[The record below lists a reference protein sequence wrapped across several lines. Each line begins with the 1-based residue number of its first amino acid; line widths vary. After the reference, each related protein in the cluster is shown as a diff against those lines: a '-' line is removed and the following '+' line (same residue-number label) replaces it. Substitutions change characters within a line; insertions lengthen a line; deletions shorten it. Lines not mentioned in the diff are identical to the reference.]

1 MAFAAV
7 ATHAGGQSKAD
18 TLSIR
23 FDLGIPTLSN
33 SATTT
38 IDKWLYNDRIVNG
51 KSILIVGYADHLG
64 SDEMNDTL
72 SKKRAANVRD
82 YLVNM
87 GLNKADIKLVIGKG
101 EVKRTVE
108 RADGYPVDR
117 RVDIVISDKKIIASK
132 PLKPKPAPPR
142 RDTGKIATTSPPT
155 TIEEAKPGET
165 IRMDRIFF
173 YAGRH
178 YVRQESIA
186 ELDKLY
192 RTLEANPDLKI
203 QIEGHVCCV
212 RSSDALDEDTFE
224 MALSVNRARH
234 IYDYLIKRGIDRD
247 RLKYRGFGRT
257 RPIIAN
263 EITEADGNMNR
274 RVEIRIL
281 EN

>member
-1 MAFAAV
+1 MAFALMAYPV
-7 ATHAGGQSKAD
+7 AGQNKPD
-18 TLSIR
+18 TLSIK
-23 FDLGIPTLSN
+23 FELGVHALSA
-33 SATTT
+33 SAATM
-38 IDKWLYNDRIVNG
+38 IDRWLYNDRIVNG

-64 SDEMNDTL
+64 SEEMNDTL

-82 YLVNM
+82 YLVDM
-87 GLNKADIKLVIGKG
+87 ALNKDDIKLVIGKG
-101 EVKRTVE
+101 EVKRKIE

-117 RVDIVISDKKIIASK
+117 RVDIVISDKKALASK
-132 PLKPKPAPPR
+132 PVKPKPAPPR
-142 RDTGKIATTSPPT
+142 KDTGRIARNTPPA
-155 TIEEAKPGET
+155 TIEEARPGET
-165 IRMDRIFF
+165 IRMDKIFF

-234 IYDYLIKRGIDRD
+234 IYDYLVKRGIARD
-247 RLKYRGFGRT
+247 RLKYRGFGRA

-274 RVEIRIL
+274 RVEIRVL